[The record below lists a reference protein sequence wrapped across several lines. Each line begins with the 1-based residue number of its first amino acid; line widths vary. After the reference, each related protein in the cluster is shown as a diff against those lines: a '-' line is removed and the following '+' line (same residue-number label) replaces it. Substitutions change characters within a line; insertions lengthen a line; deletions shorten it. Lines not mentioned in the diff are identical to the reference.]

1 MELIRTSLRWLAV
14 IFFVVAGTLHFLWP
28 DLYIRIMPRYFR
40 FPEFWVAISGV
51 AEIAGGVG
59 LLIRPF
65 RRTAG
70 WGLIALL
77 FAVLPANIS
86 MLQHSGEI
94 HIAVWLLW
102 VRLPLQGV
110 IIAWVWFVAIRQ
122 SNQTQILSGV
132 PH

>member
-1 MELIRTSLRWLAV
+1 
-14 IFFVVAGTLHFLWP
+14 
-28 DLYIRIMPRYFR
+28 MPRYFR